1 MAIREGKV
9 VSRSDGAHDAQR
21 GLHIFHM
28 RTTAVLARLR
38 IQPYHYLFALRRVRT
53 RAVNTRDPPHAT
65 RLY

>member
-28 RTTAVLARLR
+28 RTTGTLTYIIKVFVCVAPCAYASCVNPRPTAR
-38 IQPYHYLFALRRVRT
+38 H
-53 RAVNTRDPPHAT
+53 
-65 RLY
+65 

>member
-28 RTTAVLARLR
+28 RTTGTLTYIIICLR
-38 IQPYHYLFALRRVRT
+38 CRVRT
-53 RAVNTRDPPHAT
+53 RAVNPRPTARH
-65 RLY
+65 

>member
-28 RTTAVLARLR
+28 RTTGTLTVRIIFVCRVVSCVPVRNAAREL
-38 IQPYHYLFALRRVRT
+38 
-53 RAVNTRDPPHAT
+53 
-65 RLY
+65 